1 MYKFGEIVTAREFEL
16 IHGIKESKKR
26 SEYMNWRILCA
37 WVDGIGAGIV
47 GGHVGLVQF

>member
-26 SEYMNWRILCA
+26 IEYMNGRIVCA
-37 WVDGIGAGIV
+37 WVDGMRAGIV
-47 GGHVGLVQF
+47 GGHVALVQF